1 MQSSTGTTAGAGGV
15 ANFVASTNFDNVL
28 SDLGL
33 PLDGLDG
40 LFVDLPI
47 NAPTVQSNYSV

>member
-1 MQSSTGTTAGAGGV
+1 MVPASPAPQLQQGLQPF
-15 ANFVASTNFDNVL
+15 NSTNFDTVL

-40 LFVDLPI
+40 LFGDLPI
-47 NAPTVQSNYSV
+47 NAPTAQSNYSV

>member
-1 MQSSTGTTAGAGGV
+1 MQQGGGDGMPS
-15 ANFVASTNFDNVL
+15 FSASTNFDSVL

-47 NAPTVQSNYSV
+47 NAPTGQSNYSV